1 MPIDTRQIQAI
12 VFDAYGT
19 LLDVSSIDAY
29 LINTFGE
36 DKATEI
42 AKHWR
47 QKQLE
52 YTWLRSL
59 MHQYVDF
66 YTLTEHALLY
76 ALKATDTAAETS
88 IIRDTMSQYYHLKVY
103 DDISPTLARLFE
115 KYKLGILSN
124 ANPSL
129 LEKAAAYNNI
139 DPYLSKIL
147 SADTLGQYKPAP
159 SVYQLAEKAFQLQSS
174 EILFISSNTWDIAG
188 ASAYGLQTCWL
199 NRQNGLL
206 EELDQQVNLEINTLN
221 ELTLVLG

>member
-1 MPIDTRQIQAI
+1 MPIDAHQIQAI

-29 LINTFGE
+29 LIDTFGK

-42 AKHWR
+42 AQHWR

-76 ALKATDTAAETS
+76 ALKATGIAAEAN
-88 IIRDTMSQYYHLKVY
+88 IIRNTMSQYYHLKVY
-103 DDISPTLARLFE
+103 DDVSPTLARLSE
-115 KYKLGILSN
+115 KYKLAILSN

-139 DPYLSKIL
+139 DQYLNEIL
-147 SADTLGQYKPAP
+147 SVDILGQYKPSP
-159 SVYQLAEKAFQLQSS
+159 PVYQLAEKAFQLESS

-188 ASAYGLQTCWL
+188 ANSYGLQTCWL
-199 NRQNGLL
+199 NRKNGLL
-206 EELDQQVNLEINTLN
+206 EELGQQPCLEVNTLD
-221 ELTLVLG
+221 ELASLLV